1 MEVKEFINTL
11 EKMNFSLSV
20 RDGKLNLRGNK
31 RKLSKEELEAIKTN
45 KDVINYI
52 TKNRDKLIEYISAF
66 PEISFSKKSEDIVS
80 IYRLS
85 GLQQGMLFHGL
96 YDERSGGYIEQ

>member
-1 MEVKEFINTL
+1 MEVKEFITTL

-20 RDGKLNLRGNK
+20 LDGKLNLKGDK
-31 RKLSKEELEAIKTN
+31 RKLSKEEIEAIKTN

-52 TKNRDKLIEYISAF
+52 TNNKEKLIEYISAF
-66 PEISFSKKSEDIVS
+66 PEISFSKKSDDIIS

-85 GLQQGMLFHGL
+85 GLQLGMLFHGL
-96 YDERSGGYIEQ
+96 YDRA